1 MAKHVADLEQRR
13 EATRPDGSYLVQAPA
28 GSGKTELLIQ
38 RYLRLLAVV
47 DAPEEIVAITFTRK
61 AAAEMRG
68 RIIRALELAAVQEL
82 VAVQEPAADEAAR
95 QTAALAGAAMA
106 RNRERGWQ
114 LQDNPGRLRIQTI
127 DSLCAALTRQMPVL
141 ARFGAQPEVLEDA
154 RGLYAEAAAAT
165 LAELEG
171 GTGWSDAIAVLL
183 VHLDNDLPRVR
194 DMLGGMLERRDQ
206 WLRHVAR
213 EIRRDALEAAL
224 RHVVEDTLTVAREA
238 YPAALVEELTVLQD
252 FAAGNLNRDGS
263 ASPVAACRGLTALPP
278 AAAQARDQWDGIVTL
293 LLTNDGNWRKQADV
307 RLGFPAAG
315 NNKAEAEVR
324 RAMKE
329 RYKGLIARLR
339 EDEALRRS
347 LVAIR
352 GLPPP
357 AYTEAEWLVVQALC
371 ELLKLADAQ
380 LRLLFA
386 ERNQVDFSGIT
397 QAAVQAL
404 GGEDSPTDL
413 ALNLDYRIRHIL
425 VDEYQ
430 DISINQ
436 YTLLQRL
443 TAGWSPED
451 GHTLFL
457 VGDPM
462 QSIYRFR
469 EAEVGLFL
477 NTRERQRLGQVA
489 VTPLHIT
496 VNFRSQSGIVDWVN
510 GTFARVLPETADVG
524 RGAVDYT
531 PAQAFHS
538 HLDHAAV
545 TLHPLIG
552 RDDRREA
559 EIVLQQIHAAR
570 KERPGSS
577 IVVLVR
583 SRPHLMAIVPALKQ
597 AGLRFRAVEIEPLGT
612 QSPIQDLLALVRA
625 LHHYA
630 DRVAWLALLRAPWC
644 GLELADLLR
653 LAGDDW
659 DLSVWECLQDD
670 DRIAR
675 LSAVGQRRT
684 QRLRAVLGEALAH
697 RQRRPVRRWVQSVWL
712 RLGGPATLQSGTDL
726 ENARVF
732 FDLLESFDDGGDLKD
747 RDGFMREVEQLYA
760 AADVHAD
767 DSLQIM
773 TIHKAKGLEFDTVIL
788 PGLGRGRRNDE
799 ARLLRWAEN
808 PHRDHQ
814 DLLLAPVQAAGAAAS
829 PVYDFLKGL
838 EQQKQSFEDGRLL
851 YVAATRARQRLHLI
865 GAVETRQEN
874 GAETLRP
881 PRTDSLL
888 AQLWPVV
895 ETDFLAALEHGDRTT
910 ADVEPV
916 PEAPHTLRRLRE
928 DWRPPPP
935 PAPGWQAPPEADAGP
950 AALGDIEFEW
960 AGMTIRH
967 IGTVVHRCLQHVAE
981 DGIASWDADRIN
993 AARNYYRRSLQR
1005 LGVPEPDLDWASGRV
1020 AEALRGMLDDERGR
1034 WLLDAAHKEARSEF
1048 AISGLHEG
1056 KLVTVIIDRTFVDA
1070 DGGRWIVDYKT
1081 SRHEGSDREAFLD
1094 REQARY
1100 REQLQKYAA
1109 VMAQLDGRP
1118 IRLGLYF
1125 PLLAGWREW
1134 EYLPDP

>member
-1 MAKHVADLEQRR
+1 MTEHVVDLEQRR
-13 EATRPDGSYLVQAPA
+13 TAIRPDGSYLVQAPA

-68 RIIRALELAAVQEL
+68 RIIHALER
-82 VAVQEPAADEAAR
+82 VAVQEPVTDEAAQ
-95 QTAALAGAAMA
+95 QTVALAGAAMA
-106 RNRERGWQ
+106 RNREKDWQ

-141 ARFGAQPEVLEDA
+141 SRFGAQPKVLEDA
-154 RGLYAEAAAAT
+154 RELYAEAAAAT
-165 LAELEG
+165 LAELESG
-171 GTGWSDAIAVLL
+171 SGWSDAIAVLL
-183 VHLDNDLPRVR
+183 VHLDNNLPRVR
-194 DMLGGMLERRDQ
+194 DMLAGMLQRRDQ
-206 WLRHVAR
+206 WLRHVAG
-213 EIRRDALEAAL
+213 EIRRDALEKAL
-224 RHVVEDTLTVAREA
+224 RHVVEDTLDSARQA
-238 YPAALVEELTVLQD
+238 FPAAQVGELTALLE
-252 FAAGNLNRDGS
+252 FAADNLNRDGS
-263 ASPVAACRGLTALPP
+263 ASALAACRGLTELPP
-278 AAAQARDQWDGIVTL
+278 AGVQARDLWDGIVTL
-293 LLTNDGNWRKQADV
+293 LLTDKGNWRKQADV

-315 NNKAEAEVR
+315 NGKAEAELR
-324 RAMKE
+324 RAMKD
-329 RYKGLIARLR
+329 RYKGLLARLA
-339 EDEALRRS
+339 EDETLRRS
-347 LVAIR
+347 LVALR

-357 AYTEAEWLVVQALC
+357 AYTEAEWTVVQALC

-386 ERNQVDFSGIT
+386 ERNQIDFSGIT
-397 QAAVQAL
+397 QAAVLAL
-404 GGEDSPTDL
+404 GGEYSPTDL

-489 VTPLHIT
+489 VTPLQIT

-510 GTFARVLPETADVG
+510 ETFARVLPETADVG

-531 PAQAFHS
+531 PAQAFHA
-538 HLDHAAV
+538 HPDRAAV
-545 TLHPLIG
+545 TLHPIIG

-559 EIVLQQIHAAR
+559 DIVLQQIHAAR
-570 KERPGSS
+570 EAAPGGS
-577 IVVLVR
+577 IAVLVR
-583 SRPHLMAIVPALKQ
+583 SRPHLSVIVPMLKQ

-612 QSPIQDLLALVRA
+612 QPSIQDLLALTRA

-653 LAGDDW
+653 LAGDGR
-659 DLSVWECLQDD
+659 DLSVWECLQDE
-670 DRIAR
+670 DRVAR
-675 LSAVGQRRT
+675 LSTAGQRRI
-684 QRLRAVLGEALAH
+684 QRLCEVLGEALAH
-697 RQRRPVRRWVQSVWL
+697 RQRRPVRRWVQSVWM
-712 RLGGPATLQSGTDL
+712 RLGGPATLKSETDL
-726 ENARVF
+726 ENARAF
-732 FDLLESFDDGGDLKD
+732 FDLLDRFDDGGDLKD
-747 RDGFMREVEQLYA
+747 REGFMGEVEKLYA

-767 DSLQIM
+767 ERLQIM

-808 PHRDHQ
+808 PHLEHQ
-814 DLLLAPVQAAGAAAS
+814 DLLLAPVQAAGEAAS
-829 PVYDFLKGL
+829 PVYDFLKRL
-838 EQQKQSFEDGRLL
+838 EQQKQSFEDGRML
-851 YVAATRARQRLHLI
+851 YVAATRARRRLHLI

-874 GAETLRP
+874 GVETLRT

-895 ETDFLAALEHGDRTT
+895 ETDFRAALERGDRI
-910 ADVEPV
+910 AAAVESVAEMPR
-916 PEAPHTLRRLRE
+916 TLRRLRG
-928 DWRPPPP
+928 DWRLPPPP
-935 PAPGWQAPPEADAGP
+935 VPTWEALPGAQAGL
-950 AALGDIEFEW
+950 AAAEDIEYEW

-967 IGTVVHRCLQHVAE
+967 IGTVVHRCLQRIAG

-993 AARNYYRRSLQR
+993 AARGYYRLSLQR
-1005 LGVPEPDLDWASGRV
+1005 LGVPEAELDDACERV
-1020 AEALRGMLDDERGR
+1020 AEALQGLLNDETGR
-1034 WLLDAAHKEARSEF
+1034 WLMDAAHKEARNEY
-1048 AISGLHEG
+1048 AVSGLHDG
-1056 KLVTVIIDRTFVDA
+1056 GLVTIIIDRTFVDA
-1070 DGGRWIVDYKT
+1070 EGRRWIVDYKT
-1081 SRHEGSDREAFLD
+1081 SSHEGGDRETFLD

-1100 REQLQKYAA
+1100 RDQLQKYAV
-1109 VMAQLDGRP
+1109 VMAQMDDRP

-1125 PLLAGWREW
+1125 PLLAGWRDW
-1134 EYLPDP
+1134 EYRPDP

>member
-1 MAKHVADLEQRR
+1 MTMTEHVADLEQRR
-13 EATRPDGSYLVQAPA
+13 TAIQPDGSYLVQAPA

-68 RIIRALELAAVQEL
+68 RIIHALEQ
-82 VAVQEPAADEAAR
+82 VAVQEPVTDEAAQ
-95 QTAALAGAAMA
+95 QTVALAGEAMA
-106 RNRERGWQ
+106 RNREQGWQ

-154 RGLYAEAAAAT
+154 RRLYAEAAAAT

-183 VHLDNDLPRVR
+183 VHLDNDLPRIR
-194 DMLGGMLERRDQ
+194 DMLAGMLERRDQ
-206 WLRHVAR
+206 WLRHVAG
-213 EIRRDALEAAL
+213 EIRRNALETAL
-224 RHVVEDTLTVAREA
+224 RHVVEDTLDSARQSF
-238 YPAALVEELTVLQD
+238 PAELVDELTGLLD
-252 FAAGNLNRDGS
+252 FAAENLNRDGS

-278 AAAQARDQWDGIVTL
+278 AAAQARDQWDGIVKL
-293 LLTNDGNWRKQADV
+293 LLTNDGNWRKQVDV

-315 NNKAEAEVR
+315 HSKAESETR
-324 RAMKE
+324 RGMKD

-339 EDEALRRS
+339 EEEALRRQ
-347 LVAIR
+347 LLAVR

-357 AYTEAEWLVVQALC
+357 VYTETEWLVVQALC

-386 ERNQVDFSGIT
+386 KRNQIDFSGIT

-477 NTRERQRLGQVA
+477 NTRKQRRLGQVA

-510 GTFARVLPETADVG
+510 DTFTRVLPEVADVG

-531 PAQAFHS
+531 PALAYHD
-538 HLDHAAV
+538 HLNHAAV
-545 TLHPLIG
+545 TLHPLTG

-559 EIVLQQIHAAR
+559 DIVLQEIRAAR
-570 KERPGSS
+570 DAHPGGS
-577 IVVLVR
+577 IAVLVR
-583 SRPHLMAIVPALKQ
+583 SRPHLVAVVPALKQ

-612 QSPIQDLLALVRA
+612 QPCIQDLLALTRA

-644 GLELADLLR
+644 GLELDDLLR
-653 LAGDDW
+653 LAGDDR
-659 DLSVWECLQDD
+659 DRTVWECLQDEE
-670 DRIAR
+670 RIAR
-675 LSAVGQRRT
+675 LSAAGQRRI
-684 QRLRAVLGEALAH
+684 QRLREVLGDALAH
-697 RQRRPVRRWVQSVWL
+697 RQRRPVRRWVQSVWI
-712 RLGGPATLQSGTDL
+712 RLGGPAALRSETDL
-726 ENARVF
+726 ENARAF
-732 FDLLESFDDGGDLKD
+732 FDLLDRFDDGGDLKD
-747 RDGFMREVEQLYA
+747 REGFMEEVERLYA

-799 ARLLRWAEN
+799 TRLLRWAEN
-808 PHRDHQ
+808 PHFEHQ
-814 DLLLAPVQAAGAAAS
+814 DLLLAPVQAAGEAAS
-829 PVYDFLKGL
+829 PVYDFLKRL

-851 YVAATRARQRLHLI
+851 YVAATRARRRLHLI
-865 GAVETRQEN
+865 GAVETGQEDDKE
-874 GAETLRP
+874 GLRP
-881 PRTDSLL
+881 PRAGSLL
-888 AQLWPVV
+888 AQLWPAV
-895 ETDFLAALEHGDRTT
+895 EADFRSAWQRGARAVT
-910 ADVEPV
+910 ASEPARD
-916 PEAPHTLRRLRE
+916 APQTLRRLAQ
-928 DWRPPPP
+928 DWRLPP
-935 PAPGWQAPPEADAGP
+935 PAPGWEALSGTETGL
-950 AALGDIEFEW
+950 AAAEDIEYEW

-967 IGTVVHRCLQHVAE
+967 VGTVVHRCLQHIAG
-981 DGIASWDADRIN
+981 DGIAAWDKDRIR
-993 AARNYYRRSLQR
+993 AAQGYYRQSLQR
-1005 LGVPEPDLDWASGRV
+1005 LGVPEAELDDACNRV
-1020 AEALRGMLDDERGR
+1020 AEALQGLLDDETGR
-1034 WLLDAAHKEARSEF
+1034 WLLDPAHKDACNEYAV
-1048 AISGLHEG
+1048 SGLHEG
-1056 KLVTVIIDRTFVDA
+1056 VLVTLVIDRTFVDA
-1070 DGGRWIVDYKT
+1070 DGRRWIIDYKT
-1081 SRHEGSDREAFLD
+1081 SRHEGGDREAFLD

-1100 REQLQKYAA
+1100 RDQLQKYAA
-1109 VMAQLDGRP
+1109 VMAQMDDRP

-1134 EYLPDP
+1134 AFEE

>member
-1 MAKHVADLEQRR
+1 MTEHVADLEQRR

-68 RIIRALELAAVQEL
+68 RIIRALEHAA
-82 VAVQEPAADEAAR
+82 AQEPAADEAAR
-95 QTAALAGAAMA
+95 QTAVLAGAAMA
-106 RNRERGWQ
+106 RDREQGWQ

-194 DMLGGMLERRDQ
+194 DMLAGMLERRDQ
-206 WLRHVAR
+206 WLRHVAG
-213 EIRRDALEAAL
+213 EIRRDTLEAAL
-224 RHVVEDTLTVAREA
+224 RHVVEDTLTIAREA
-238 YPAALVEELTVLQD
+238 YPAALVEELTVLLD
-252 FAAGNLNRDGS
+252 FAAENLNRDGS

-278 AAAQARDQWDGIVTL
+278 AAAQAQWGGIVTL
-293 LLTNDGNWRKQADV
+293 LLTNDGKWRKQADV

-315 NNKAEAEVR
+315 NNKVEAEVR
-324 RAMKE
+324 RSMKE

-339 EDEALRRS
+339 EDEALRRG
-347 LVAIR
+347 LVSIR
-352 GLPPP
+352 GLPSP

-386 ERNQVDFSGIT
+386 ERNQIDFSGIT

-510 GTFARVLPETADVG
+510 STFAQVLPEAADVG

-531 PAQAFHS
+531 PAQAFHA

-559 EIVLQQIHAAR
+559 EIVLQQIHAAG
-570 KERPGSS
+570 KEHPGGS
-577 IVVLVR
+577 VAVLVR

-597 AGLRFRAVEIEPLGT
+597 AGLRFRAVEIEPLGA

-653 LAGDDW
+653 LAGDDR
-659 DLSVWECLQDD
+659 DLSVWEYLQDE

-675 LSAVGQRRT
+675 LSAVGQRRI
-684 QRLRAVLGEALAH
+684 QRLREVLGDALAQ

-712 RLGGPATLQSGTDL
+712 RLGGPATLQSGTDQ
-726 ENARVF
+726 ENTRTF
-732 FDLLESFDDGGDLKD
+732 FDLLEGFDEGGDLKD
-747 RDGFMREVEQLYA
+747 RDGFMGEVEQLYA
-760 AADVHAD
+760 AADVQAD

-788 PGLGRGRRNDE
+788 PGLSRGRRNDE
-799 ARLLRWAEN
+799 ARLLRWTEN

-851 YVAATRARQRLHLI
+851 YVAATRSRRRLHLI
-865 GAVETRQEN
+865 GAVETGQEN

-881 PRTDSLL
+881 PRADSLL

-895 ETDFLAALEHGDRTT
+895 ETDYQAALERGDRDAAT
-910 ADVEPV
+910 VEPV
-916 PEAPHTLRRLRE
+916 REAPRTLRRLRE
-928 DWRPPPP
+928 DWRLPPP
-935 PAPGWQAPPEADAGP
+935 PAPGWEAPPEAEAGT
-950 AALGDIEFEW
+950 AVLEDIEFEW

-967 IGTVVHRCLQHVAE
+967 IGTVVHRCLQRVAG

-993 AARNYYRRSLQR
+993 AARGYYRRSLQR
-1005 LGVPEPDLDWASGRV
+1005 LGVPEPDLDWASERV
-1020 AEALRGMLDDERGR
+1020 AGALRGLLDDERGN
-1034 WLLDAAHKEARSEF
+1034 WLLDSAHKEARNEY
-1048 AISGLHEG
+1048 AVSGLHDG

-1070 DGGRWIVDYKT
+1070 DGRRWIVDYKT
-1081 SRHEGSDREAFLD
+1081 SRHEGGDREAFLD

-1109 VMAQLDGRP
+1109 VMAQLDDRP
-1118 IRLGLYF
+1118 LRLGLYF

-1134 EYLPDP
+1134 EYRPDP